1 MSTRVTN
8 PLRVRLV
15 IANWICL
22 DASWSLVFFKM
33 GQSRPLFVYFCYFLD
48 SISIIQIEKSV
59 DGVLG
64 TRTRGRRMVGA
75 DETTELWLP
84 PEFISL
90 CLSFLCS
97 FISRY
102 KTKLLVTGFELRI
115 CGVGSDRSTN
125 CATTIMARS
134 YQKYSISP
142 KLFLFED
149 FLLH

>member
-1 MSTRVTN
+1 MSLFLFFLKKWAN
-8 PLRVRLV
+8 PGFFLFIFVLF
-15 IANWICL
+15 
-22 DASWSLVFFKM
+22 SL
-33 GQSRPLFVYFCYFLD
+33 LFQYKLKKHRC
-48 SISIIQIEKSV
+48 
-59 DGVLG
+59 VLEI
-64 TRTRGRRMVGA
+64 RTGGRRMVGA